1 VRWLVVVVIAGGWM
15 VAGWQNMPRAVE
27 PYPAAAGLAIGL
39 TCIVCWWAG
48 RRSGRAGAFASAY
61 ASAEAR
67 ANAAAMASSV
77 ATNAV
82 FVQVGDGARHR
93 AAASLGGLDNAE
105 WIGAPHAMLEQ
116 DTAEQYAEELFGAQ
130 EAQEAQETA

>member
-1 VRWLVVVVIAGGWM
+1 MCIRD
-15 VAGWQNMPRAVE
+15 R
-27 PYPAAAGLAIGL
+27 AAAGLAIGL
-39 TCIVCWWAG
+39 TCVVCWWAG

-93 AAASLGGLDNAE
+93 GAESLGGLDQAE
-105 WIGAPHAMLEQ
+105 WIGGPRAMLEQ
-116 DTAEQYAEELFGAQ
+116 DTAEQYAEELFGVQ

>member
-1 VRWLVVVVIAGGWM
+1 VRWLVVVVIAGGWVM
-15 VAGWQNMPRAVE
+15 AGWQNMPRAAQ

-39 TCIVCWWAG
+39 TCAVCWWAG
-48 RRSGRAGAFASAY
+48 RRSGRAGSFASAY

-67 ANAAAMASSV
+67 ANAAAMASST

-105 WIGAPHAMLEQ
+105 WIERPRAMLEQ
-116 DTAEQYAEELFGAQ
+116 DTADQYAEELFGVQ
-130 EAQEAQETA
+130 EVREAQETA